1 MGDVGDGAGAVG
13 RLGDV
18 GKDDGV
24 EKPREP
30 RLPPEDPPPARAHA
44 VSPVTR
50 GVESTPVVV
59 ASTSAI
65 VVAASWRFMSCP
77 PWELWHCVDDAHT

>member
-1 MGDVGDGAGAVG
+1 MGDAGAVAG
-13 RLGDV
+13 AVDRLGEV
-18 GKDDGV
+18 GDEDGV

-44 VSPVTR
+44 VSLVMS

-59 ASTSAI
+59 ASTRAI
-65 VVAASWRFMSCP
+65 VVTAR
-77 PWELWHCVDDAHT
+77 

>member
-1 MGDVGDGAGAVG
+1 VGAVAGAVD

-18 GKDDGV
+18 GDDDGD

-44 VSPVTR
+44 VSPVTS
-50 GVESTPVVV
+50 GAESTPMVV
-59 ASTSAI
+59 ASISAI
-65 VVAASWRFMSCP
+65 VVAAR
-77 PWELWHCVDDAHT
+77 